1 MARRDRTTGLP
12 KARVRPEETARSPL
26 ARFASERGQ
35 RLAII
40 GGSAAVLLLIVAFL
54 AYQLY
59 DRQIAQ
65 PNKVVLSIGDEDVK
79 LSYYADRL
87 DQYIQANA
95 QSGSTLQLLAEDLLS
110 TLERE
115 AILVQLARDKGITLT
130 TDEVTAFIARQLN
143 VPVGGA
149 GSSFDVLYR
158 SQLKSLK
165 LSDTNYRR
173 VKTAELALE
182 KLQAKFT
189 EEIGT
194 KGEQFTI
201 QTVVLTS
208 KEDADRIFSRAQAG
222 EDLGQLAQEASKDPQ
237 SRQNNGLNLP
247 EPRELL
253 PESISAAIEGKQPGE
268 LLGPVQ
274 VQSAWWV
281 FKIDRKEEV
290 DYSEAQ
296 KTDLLTRRLEAA
308 VAAKRT
314 QLASQIKRNL
324 DADDLDWAV
333 GNPN

>member
-1 MARRDRTTGLP
+1 
-12 KARVRPEETARSPL
+12 VRPQEASRAPL
-26 ARFASERGQ
+26 ARLKSERGQ

-40 GGSAAVLLLIVAFL
+40 GGSVALLLLIVAFV

-59 DRQIAQ
+59 DSQVAR
-65 PNKVVLSIGDEDVK
+65 PNKVVLSVGSEQVK

-87 DQYIQANA
+87 DQFIQANA
-95 QSGSTLQLLAEDLLS
+95 QSGSTVQLLAEDLLS

-115 AILVQLARDKGITLT
+115 AILVQVARDKGITLT
-130 TDEVTAFIARQLN
+130 GDEVTAFIARQLN

-158 SQLKSLK
+158 SQLKTLH

-173 VKTAELALE
+173 VKTAELADD
-182 KLQAKFT
+182 KLRAKLA

-208 KEDADRIFSRAQAG
+208 KEDADTIFSRAQAG

-237 SRQNNGLNLP
+237 SRQNNGLNPP

-253 PESISAAIEGKQPGE
+253 PENIAAAIEGKQPGE
-268 LLGPVQ
+268 LIGPIQ
-274 VQSAWWV
+274 VQTAWWV

-296 KTDLLTRRLEAA
+296 KSDLLTKRLEAA
-308 VAAKRT
+308 LTAKRA
-314 QLASQIKRNL
+314 QLAGQIKRNL
-324 DADDLDWAV
+324 DADDLSWAQSHL
-333 GNPN
+333 N